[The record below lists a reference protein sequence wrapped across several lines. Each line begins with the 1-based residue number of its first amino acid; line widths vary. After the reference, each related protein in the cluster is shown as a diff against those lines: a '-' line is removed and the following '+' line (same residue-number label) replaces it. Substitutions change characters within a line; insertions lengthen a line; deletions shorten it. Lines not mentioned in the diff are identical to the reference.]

1 MTLASPV
8 LRQVFSAVKKAL
20 KTHSE
25 AQILFQFVP
34 EQLILSYMGNP
45 SANFS
50 DLEAFCASLYDRI
63 LLPVNRQM
71 SRRLF
76 EHSESVCRYFQEPA
90 FTLAR
95 PMHTKVSFIRAPR
108 APLDVMDRYTFV
120 HIGYQVSPCG
130 KWILAACVDQRGE
143 AHDLGVWLTQTPGEG
158 GESEVEVSKETFLVK
173 KVWEFAIQFA
183 KRANAEWR
191 LVLSKLGA
199 MGEIEVEGGIDLC
212 SLISD

>member
-8 LRQVFSAVKKAL
+8 LRHIFSAVKKVI
-20 KTHSE
+20 KTYSE

-45 SANFS
+45 SSNFS

-63 LLPVNRQM
+63 LLPVDRHM
-71 SRRLF
+71 SRQLF
-76 EHSESVCRYFQEPA
+76 GYGESVRRYLQEPSL
-90 FTLAR
+90 TLAR
-95 PMHTKVSFIRAPR
+95 PIHTKVSFIRSPH
-108 APLDVMDRYTFV
+108 APLDVMDRHMFV
-120 HIGYQVSPCG
+120 HIGYQVSLCG

-158 GESEVEVSKETFLVK
+158 GESEVEVEVSKDLFLVK
-173 KVWEFAIQFA
+173 KVWEFAVQFM
-183 KRANAEWR
+183 KRANVEWR

-199 MGEIEVEGGIDLC
+199 MRESELEGGLTC
-212 SLISD
+212 AP